1 MDSVSVQGS
10 TRTLSLESLA
20 AALRSDLDFQ
30 DDIPEPGQRQL
41 RPGRIALWRQAK
53 EPAPLAKAEVVVL
66 VERAF
71 DSQAPSPFTRAELL
85 AFGQACAPLVGRSL
99 GLVARTLRVN
109 VLVVSQ
115 TAISESEHSAL
126 KALRITTPSVT
137 LGEAFHVDVA
147 SGSWWS
153 SLLVPTTD
161 GEATTGMYIPDG
173 ETFSLAAWLS
183 ATLAGQSSEVA
194 RSAALLKR
202 PSSVESLK
210 ELGAGCPATLAL
222 LLGLGLAYLAEAWAS
237 HSFWDIDVSSLQA
250 LGGVSG
256 PAVLQD
262 GQVYRLLSATLLH
275 GGIVHLFFNGVALL
289 LGGALLEA
297 SAGAGWMLL
306 VYVLSG
312 VCGSLLGIYANPPNV
327 VSVGASGAIMG
338 LLAAAFVTTFRMPAG
353 RERAQVQAQV
363 TRFLVPS
370 LLPLATT
377 ASAGKVDYAAHLGG
391 VAGGVVIGL
400 VMVLFWHS
408 ESQRP
413 RFRGAAAAFA
423 LVGCLLLTGS
433 ALAAVKHAA
442 PLLEEVRMQSKE
454 LLVDD
459 GDIPKGTDAAETV
472 DTWGKDKPRDP
483 RVHLYRGAR
492 AMGHDNVEAERELR
506 LALAD
511 KAILHRFF
519 GDGRFE
525 GVARSMLCSVLLD
538 LGRRDDA
545 ITEARPICSDP
556 NSLELKDI
564 TELGLCR

>member
-338 LLAAAFVTTFRMPAG
+338 LLAAA
-353 RERAQVQAQV
+353 
-363 TRFLVPS
+363 
-370 LLPLATT
+370 
-377 ASAGKVDYAAHLGG
+377 
-391 VAGGVVIGL
+391 
-400 VMVLFWHS
+400 
-408 ESQRP
+408 
-413 RFRGAAAAFA
+413 
-423 LVGCLLLTGS
+423 
-433 ALAAVKHAA
+433 
-442 PLLEEVRMQSKE
+442 
-454 LLVDD
+454 
-459 GDIPKGTDAAETV
+459 
-472 DTWGKDKPRDP
+472 
-483 RVHLYRGAR
+483 
-492 AMGHDNVEAERELR
+492 
-506 LALAD
+506 
-511 KAILHRFF
+511 
-519 GDGRFE
+519 
-525 GVARSMLCSVLLD
+525 
-538 LGRRDDA
+538 
-545 ITEARPICSDP
+545 
-556 NSLELKDI
+556 
-564 TELGLCR
+564 